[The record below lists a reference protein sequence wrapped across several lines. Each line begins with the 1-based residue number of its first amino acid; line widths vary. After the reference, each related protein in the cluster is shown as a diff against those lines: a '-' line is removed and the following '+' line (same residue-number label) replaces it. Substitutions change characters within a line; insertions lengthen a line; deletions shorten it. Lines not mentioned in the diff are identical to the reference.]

1 MATATF
7 VSDGRAMDY
16 TPGSAV
22 TAGDV
27 IEQNALIGIAKKDIA
42 ANSLGALALDG
53 IFDVT
58 KKANDV
64 ASVGTAIYWDPT
76 NVEATVT
83 AGALT
88 AMGRA
93 VKAAEATDATV
104 RVRLNHRLL

>member
-7 VSDGRAMDY
+7 VSDGRSMDY

-83 AGALT
+83 AGAIR
-88 AMGRA
+88 MPGRPR
-93 VKAAEATDATV
+93 D
-104 RVRLNHRLL
+104 R